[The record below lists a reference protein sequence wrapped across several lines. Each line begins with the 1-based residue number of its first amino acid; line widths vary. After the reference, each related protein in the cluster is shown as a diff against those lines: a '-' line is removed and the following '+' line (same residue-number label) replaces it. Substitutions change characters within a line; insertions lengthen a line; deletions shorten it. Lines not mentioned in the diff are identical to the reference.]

1 MTVINEKDYL
11 AHYGIL
17 RKSGRYPW
25 GSGGTQSARN
35 RSFLD
40 HVDGLRKEGMSE
52 VDIARG
58 LGITTT
64 QLRAAKSIAKT
75 EQRQASINQAQR
87 LKDKGYSNV
96 AIGER
101 MGINESSVRS
111 LLEPGRKDKADI
123 LQSTSNMLKAQVD
136 EKGFIDIGTGVE
148 HHLGVSRT
156 KLDTAVAVLKEKGY
170 EVHNVQI
177 DQLGTG
183 NKTLVKVLGPPGTT
197 YRDIVSDKSRIKQV
211 TDFSDDGG
219 RSWTGLQPPLN
230 VSSKR
235 INIRYAED
243 GGADADGV
251 IYVRPGVND
260 VSLGK
265 ARYAQVRI
273 AVDGTHYL
281 KGMAM
286 YKDDLPNG
294 VDLQFNTNKSNTGNK
309 LDAMKNL
316 KDDPENPFGAIVR
329 QLPKLDAHGNPIK
342 DSVRSAMNI
351 VNEEGDWEKWSRSLS
366 SQFLSKQSPKLA
378 KTQLDMTYER
388 RKNSLDEILSLT
400 NPAVRKKLLD
410 SYADDVDSAAVH
422 LKAAHLPGQAS
433 HVILP
438 INSMKETEIYAPN
451 FTNGTRVALVRYP
464 HGGSFEIPELTVN
477 NRHPE
482 AKRILG
488 SNIKDAVGIHSKV
501 AERLSG
507 ADFDGD
513 TVLVIPNNAGKIK
526 TSPALEGLKN
536 FDPRSSYPAYDGMPT
551 ISPSKKQHEMGNV
564 TNLIADMTIRGANT
578 TELAAAVRHSMV
590 VIDSEKHNLD
600 YKQSAIDNGIAHLKD
615 KYQTTP
621 GSTGRGASTLI
632 TRASSQV
639 RVNARRARP
648 ASRGGAIDKTTG
660 QKVFEDTGETRVNR
674 SGKVLPKTIKSKK
687 LAETTNAHTLSS
699 GTPIEK
705 IYADHSNK
713 LKALANEA
721 RKAAVNTRTT
731 TVSPSAKHVYAKQ
744 VATLNSKLNLAL
756 RNAPLERQ
764 AQILANSI
772 VSTKRQSNPGMD
784 ATDLKKIKSQALAE
798 MRARTGAK
806 KQQIQITDDE
816 WSAIQAGAITNNKL
830 SQILNNADLDQVKKL
845 ATPRINLVMTTI
857 KQQRAKQMLADG
869 YTQADVAA
877 ALGVALS
884 TLKSSIAK

>member
-1 MTVINEKDYL
+1 MTVIDEKDYL

-101 MGINESSVRS
+101 MSINESSVRS

-148 HHLGVSRT
+148 HHIGVSRT

-183 NKTLVKVLGPPGTT
+183 NKTLIKVLAPPGTT
-197 YRDIVSDKSRIKQV
+197 YRDIVSDKSKIKQV

-219 RSWTGLQPPLN
+219 RSFLGLQPPLN
-230 VSSKR
+230 ISSKR
-235 INIRYAED
+235 VSIRYNED

-260 VSLGK
+260 ISLGK

-286 YKDDLPNG
+286 YKDDLPDG
-294 VDLQFNTNKSNTGNK
+294 VDLQFNTNKNNTGNK
-309 LDAMKNL
+309 LDAMKAL
-316 KDDPENPFGAIVR
+316 KDDPDNPFGAIVR
-329 QLPKLDAHGNPIK
+329 QRIEKGK
-342 DSVRSAMNI
+342 DGKDKVTSAMNI

-388 RKNSLDEILSLT
+388 RKNSLDEIMSLT
-400 NPAVRKKLLD
+400 NPAVRKKLLE
-410 SYADDVDSAAVH
+410 SYADDADSAAVH

-438 INSMKETEIYAPN
+438 INTMKETEIYAPN
-451 FTNGTRVALVRYP
+451 YLNGTRVVLVRYP

-477 NRHPE
+477 NNHPE

-488 SNIKDAVGIHSKV
+488 RVQDAVGIHSKV

-526 TSPALEGLKN
+526 TSPALEGLRN

-600 YKQSAIDNGIAHLKD
+600 YKQSAIDNGIAHLKE
-615 KYQTTP
+615 KYQSTP
-621 GSTGRGASTLI
+621 GSSGRGASTLI

-639 RVNARRARP
+639 RVNARKARP
-648 ASRGGAIDKTTG
+648 ASRGGPVDKGTG
-660 QKVFEDTGETRVNR
+660 QKIFENTGETRVNR

-687 LAETTNAHTLSS
+687 LAETSDAHTLSS

-721 RKAAVNTRTT
+721 RKAAVNTKTT
-731 TVSPSAKHVYAKQ
+731 TVSTSAKKVYAKQ
-744 VATLNSKLNLAL
+744 VSTLNSKLNIAL

-764 AQILANSI
+764 AQVLANAV
-772 VSTKRQSNPGMD
+772 VSTKRQSNPDMD
-784 ATDLKKIKSQALAE
+784 STDLKKLKSQALAE
-798 MRARTGAK
+798 ARARTGAK

-816 WSAIQAGAITNNKL
+816 WAAIQAGAITNNKL

-845 ATPRINLVMTTI
+845 ATPRANLVMTTI
-857 KQQRAKQMLADG
+857 KQQRARQMLADG